1 VTGRDV
7 SLRTFARADL
17 PIIESWFRDPQTMRC
32 VGGPEWPAT
41 MLDRAERIVGEEFRG
56 AVQTGAYRYLAAS
69 EGAPFGSVDCGTFD
83 RCAVYA
89 GDGPDGPI
97 ITEAID
103 VSTGSIAFAVDP
115 GHRRRRLGRAMIAA
129 LMRRSELRFVELF
142 EAGVEPE
149 NTASRRCLEG
159 AGFHPRSPQPDWEG
173 MLYYR
178 AWNVGIGG
186 DATLSV

>member
-1 VTGRDV
+1 
-7 SLRTFARADL
+7 
-17 PIIESWFRDPQTMRC
+17 
-32 VGGPEWPAT
+32 

-69 EGAPFGSVDCGTFD
+69 KGRSFRLRRLRTFD

-89 GDGPDGPI
+89 GEGPDGPI

-103 VSTGSIAFAVDP
+103 VATGSIAFAVDP

-129 LMRRSELRFVELF
+129 PMRRSELGFVELF

-149 NTASRRCLEG
+149 NTARRRCVEG
-159 AGFHPRSPQPDWEG
+159 AGFHVRSQQPAWEG

-178 AWNVGIGG
+178 AWNVGINA
-186 DATLSV
+186 DATLSA